1 MEELI
6 NRLVANVGIDQATAS
21 NAIGIILGFLRK
33 EGPADKVEAILAK
46 LPGADALIAQADAAG
61 GGGLAGMLGGGVM
74 AVGAKLMSA
83 GLGMGEIKSV
93 SSEIIAY
100 AREKAGAETVDE
112 IVHAIPGLGQ
122 FV

>member
-93 SSEIIAY
+93 SSEILSY
-100 AREKAGAETVDE
+100 AREKAGSDTVDE